1 MGSRM
6 APSFASLYVGH
17 FENETIFC
25 EARNPFLTH
34 ISNWKRYIDDIF
46 FIWRGTEE
54 QLGNFHDFIN
64 KNNNNLTFTMEYNK
78 NKMNFLDIMVCKDS
92 TKLYSNLYRKP
103 TDKNVILHGDSF
115 HPVALKRS
123 LPISQ
128 FNRIRR
134 ICSMDND
141 YQTQVEDL
149 TNRFQQRHY
158 KTEWISAARQRFE
171 STTQRQCLE
180 RTKTKNTEPRINCVI
195 DYSPM
200 GRDFEKTIKKHW
212 YIIQSDP
219 SLKDFSISTPRIVY
233 KRPPNLRDMLVR
245 ADLPPSTQPH
255 FLQNVPQG
263 NFPCGRCIQCN
274 FTKRTKTFNHP
285 RTGKSFKIK
294 GTITCNTC
302 NVIYMLK
309 CPCGL
314 AYIGKTTRPLKVR
327 ISEHRSSI
335 RNKDPKSPV
344 AVHFSTANHNVS
356 SLRYFGIELLQ
367 PFRRGGDIN
376 SQLLKRE
383 VFWIYTLDTMSP
395 KGLNE
400 AFDLRPFL

>member
-1 MGSRM
+1 
-6 APSFASLYVGH
+6 
-17 FENETIFC
+17 
-25 EARNPFLTH
+25 
-34 ISNWKRYIDDIF
+34 
-46 FIWRGTEE
+46 
-54 QLGNFHDFIN
+54 
-64 KNNNNLTFTMEYNK
+64 MEYNK
-78 NKMNFLDIMVCKDS
+78 NKMNFLDILVCKDS

-219 SLKDFSISTPRIVY
+219 CLKDFSISTPRIVY

-263 NFPCGRCIQCN
+263 NFPCGRCTQCN

-302 NVIYMLK
+302 NVVYMLK

-376 SQLLKRE
+376 LQLLKRE
-383 VFWIYTLDTMSP
+383 AFWIYTLDTISP